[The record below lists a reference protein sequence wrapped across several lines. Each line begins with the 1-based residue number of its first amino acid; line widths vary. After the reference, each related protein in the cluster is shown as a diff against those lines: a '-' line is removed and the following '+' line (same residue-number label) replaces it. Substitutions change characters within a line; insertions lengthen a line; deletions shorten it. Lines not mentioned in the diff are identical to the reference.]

1 MMARRFTNSK
11 RQGGMAA
18 VEFALCAVF
27 VFFPLFF
34 GIIEMG
40 RLLFYWNAAVEAT
53 RLGARV
59 AVVCD
64 KNSPAIYTKMKT
76 MLPIL
81 NSDQD
86 ISVTYPAA
94 NCTVECQLTV
104 SVKPDAITVTSFTQ
118 FVPFSSIKL
127 PPMSTTLT
135 TESLQSS
142 FDGRPNPTCN

>member
-1 MMARRFTNSK
+1 MMARRVNNSK
-11 RQGGMAA
+11 RQSGMAA

-34 GIIEMG
+34 GIVEMG

-53 RLGARV
+53 RVGART

-64 KNSPAIYTKMKT
+64 KDSPAIFTKMKT

-94 NCTVECQLTV
+94 NCTADCQLTV
-104 SVKPDAITVTSFTQ
+104 SVKPDVITVTSFTQ
-118 FVPFSSIKL
+118 FVPFASIKL
-127 PPMSTTLT
+127 PSMSTTLT

-142 FDGRPNPTCN
+142 FDGRSNPMCN

>member
-1 MMARRFTNSK
+1 MMARRVNNCK

-18 VEFALCAVF
+18 VEFALFAAL

-34 GIIEMG
+34 GIVEMG

-53 RLGARV
+53 RVGARI

-64 KNSPAIYTKMKT
+64 KNSPAIYTKMKA

-81 NSDQD
+81 TSDAD

-94 NCTVECQLTV
+94 GCTADCVLTV
-104 SVKPDAITVTSFTQ
+104 RVNPGVVTVTSFTQ
-118 FVPFSSIKL
+118 FLPFSSINL
-127 PPMSTTLT
+127 PSMSTTLT
-135 TESLQSS
+135 TESLQS
-142 FDGRPNPTCN
+142 FIDGAPNPMCN

>member
-1 MMARRFTNSK
+1 MMARRVTNSK

-18 VEFALCAVF
+18 VEFAFCAVF

-34 GIIEMG
+34 GIVEMG

-64 KNSPAIYTKMKT
+64 KDSPAIYTKMKA

-81 NSDQD
+81 TSDAD
-86 ISVTYPAA
+86 ISVAYPAA
-94 NCTVECQLTV
+94 GCTADCELTV
-104 SVKPDAITVTSFTQ
+104 SVKPGVIKVTSFTQ
-118 FVPFSSIKL
+118 FLPFSSINL
-127 PPMSTTLT
+127 PSMSTTLT

-142 FDGRPNPTCN
+142 IDGRPNPMCN